1 MIHVSIDDNGM
12 GDESLDKSVVGL
24 RYLGG
29 DERSMNVQ
37 MELADAKAISPDIRD
52 PDQLKIEILQPQ
64 LFIDSETGLL
74 MEKESLNLDTP
85 IQPQMTKVEY

>member
-52 PDQLKIEILQPQ
+52 PD
-64 LFIDSETGLL
+64 
-74 MEKESLNLDTP
+74 
-85 IQPQMTKVEY
+85 